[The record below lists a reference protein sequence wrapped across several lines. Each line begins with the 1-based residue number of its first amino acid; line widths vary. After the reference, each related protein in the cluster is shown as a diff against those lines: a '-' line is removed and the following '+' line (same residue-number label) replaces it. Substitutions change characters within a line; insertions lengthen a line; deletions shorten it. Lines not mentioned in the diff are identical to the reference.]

1 MGAIMINIF
10 DQMPSVAF
18 FKANADK
25 LGQNYELEIN
35 SLTPLNAEKIGEI
48 NKPNFELAELS
59 ESTFIE
65 NAKAYT
71 FNFKGIECAYLML
84 KVISSENESLWL
96 ASELRQYKDSWFFDF
111 ADVNW
116 LSLKVSDS
124 TDLLVVD
131 ELKLF
136 PIALLTQFKD
146 VEVNTAFTDFPF
158 YQEKIN
164 LLRKHSNWL
173 EHCFDPKKSL
183 GWMWTVSKFGYCLS
197 QYSSEVLVHP
207 NSGIKAKNQQLPF
220 ILTNG
225 DDEYKALSLAVQVG
239 EVDNDDCFW
248 VTTLFDRDGQIKTE
262 GFILSYG
269 HYPHDLP
276 VRKLVAPNF
285 VEESIFLTN
294 DEVCLE
300 NVEVFFKSLMLEKS
314 NIADY
319 LEIVKGILATYLNP
333 DFQSRLLY
341 SCDYSDK
348 VEVSRLT
355 FGDTGALMGY
365 LAECDP
371 FVSNL
376 PMYQNT
382 TSFPESMY
390 VPNMDNSIIEDIPA
404 SLKVVEKLD
413 SSDESSI
420 YDEQQPDFN
429 TESRLGVMQTPKT
442 NDGYGSGS
450 NYSKNSKRVLD
461 TSPMAM
467 NARSA
472 RTNNI
477 DDVDSAMENNERKKR
492 HQKSQPVVVHRRR
505 WGLVAKERRDQI
517 QEELS
522 GFHVET
528 NTGWDIFKET
538 VSAIDAQD
546 AVIQSTPID
555 TVDQGIQIE
564 DKTPVIEKVELSVVE
579 EAERPV
585 IEKVE
590 PTDNASDDVLTFDV
604 GELTVQLGQDLRVT
618 LKPYGVV
625 VNYPKNLIETNF
637 NYIFNNLIA
646 LGVDPYESRDAMV
659 AINAPVKRYSY
670 EKALKMAKQASLED
684 LKLYKGFELYI
695 DLVERELKSRN

>member
-25 LGQNYELEIN
+25 LGQNYELEIK
-35 SLTPLNAEKIGEI
+35 SLTPLNAEKIAEI
-48 NKPNFELAELS
+48 NTPNFELAELS

-71 FNFKGIECAYLML
+71 FNFNGIECAYLML

-124 TDLLVVD
+124 TNLLVVD

-146 VEVNTAFTDFPF
+146 VEVNIAFTDFPF

-164 LLRKHSNWL
+164 LLRKHSNCL

-183 GWMWTVSKFGYCLS
+183 AWMWTVSKFGYCLS
-197 QYSSEVLVHP
+197 QYSSEVLVHT

-225 DDEYKALSLAVQVG
+225 DNEYKALSLAVQVG
-239 EVDNDDCFW
+239 DVDNDDCFW
-248 VTTLFDRDGQIKTE
+248 VTTLFDRDGQMKTE

-285 VEESIFLTN
+285 IEESIFLTN

-300 NVEVFFKSLMLEKS
+300 NVEIFFKSLMLEKS
-314 NIADY
+314 HISDY
-319 LEIVKGILATYLNP
+319 LEIVKGILATYLNA
-333 DFQSRLLY
+333 DFQNRLLY
-341 SCDYSDK
+341 SCDYSER
-348 VEVSRLT
+348 VEVSRLI
-355 FGDTGALMGY
+355 FSDIGALKGY

-376 PMYQNT
+376 QMYQNT
-382 TSFPESMY
+382 TSFPASMY
-390 VPNMDNSIIEDIPA
+390 VPNMDNSIVEDIPE
-404 SLKVVEKLD
+404 SLKAVEKLD

-429 TESRLGVMQTPKT
+429 TESRLGVMQTPKS
-442 NDGYGSGS
+442 NDGYGS
-450 NYSKNSKRVLD
+450 NYGKNSKRVLD

-467 NARSA
+467 NFRSA
-472 RTNNI
+472 RTNNV
-477 DDVDSAMENNERKKR
+477 DDIDSAIENNERKKR

-517 QEELS
+517 QQELS
-522 GFHVET
+522 GVPVET
-528 NTGWDIFKET
+528 NNGWDIFKET

-546 AVIQSTPID
+546 AVTQTTLID
-555 TVDQGIQIE
+555 HADQGMRIE
-564 DKTPVIEKVELSVVE
+564 NSTLVNEPTIIEKAEPTVIEK
-579 EAERPV
+579 A
-585 IEKVE
+585 E
-590 PTDNASDDVLTFDV
+590 PTDNVSDDVLTFDV
-604 GELTVQLGQDLRVT
+604 GEITVQLGQDLRVT

-625 VNYPKNLIETNF
+625 VNYPKNLIDTNF

-646 LGVDPYESRDAMV
+646 LGVDPYESRNTLV

-670 EKALKMAKQASLED
+670 AKALKMVKQASLDD

-695 DLVERELKSRN
+695 DLVERELKLRN